1 MVRSEPSLSDYPQAT
16 GRSSPFTF
24 NSCRK
29 RSGCGIRP
37 ATTTNRPAPCW
48 GTACFGASVIKR
60 AAMRRAVTKIAEKSP
75 PSLCMMKFK
84 CFDEKRAGRP
94 YRKASGSSRS
104 QRRDPVCARRPNP
117 VEVKRRKNRG
127 RRFVR
132 RKDSARI
139 PFAFPPPGGGVRERS
154 RGQSFG
160 KTLRLIANTAAVMRA
175 TMRKAVSSSVCR
187 ATKPIAAGPARIP
200 A

>member
-1 MVRSEPSLSDYPQAT
+1 MFRSESSLSDYPQAT

-24 NSCRK
+24 NSCRM
-29 RSGCGIRP
+29 RSGWAIRP
-37 ATTTNRPAPCW
+37 AAATNRPAPCW

-117 VEVKRRKNRG
+117 GRG
-127 RRFVR
+127 EKEKKPAGGASSAEKILPESRLPSHLPGAVSVR
-132 RKDSARI
+132 
-139 PFAFPPPGGGVRERS
+139 G
-154 RGQSFG
+154 
-160 KTLRLIANTAAVMRA
+160 AAV
-175 TMRKAVSSSVCR
+175 SPSE
-187 ATKPIAAGPARIP
+187 KP
-200 A
+200 